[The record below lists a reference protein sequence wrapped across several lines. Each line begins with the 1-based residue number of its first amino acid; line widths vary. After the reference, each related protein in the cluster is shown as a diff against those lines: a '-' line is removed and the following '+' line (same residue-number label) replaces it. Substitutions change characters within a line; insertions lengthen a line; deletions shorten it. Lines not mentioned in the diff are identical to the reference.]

1 MCRGG
6 VCASTRCP
14 RDRLCTEGAIQILCG
29 HMHIPARRCACTHT
43 YIHRTPT
50 GGALHGRRHLGPW
63 QARARTCTQ
72 KCARTHTHT
81 RHPQKALHRRRPPGP
96 QQARAHTCT
105 HTNVHTHTTL
115 TGGSAW
121 KVPSGPLGG
130 ARAHTRTH
138 TRHPQE
144 ALHGRRPPGPQQARA
159 RTCTLKRAHTHT
171 RCPQEA
177 LHGRRRP
184 GPQRARAHTCTQT
197 HAHSGHPGA
206 VYSPRVCTHTFPP
219 LAASPRPL
227 SLCAFALPSAVPTP
241 EASASRAAAS

>member
-130 ARAHTRTH
+130 ARAHTYTH
-138 TRHPQE
+138 TTPTGGSAWKAPSRSTAGTCSH
-144 ALHGRRPPGPQQARA
+144 LHTQ
-159 RTCTLKRAHTHT
+159 TCTHTHT
-171 RCPQEA
+171 MPTGGSTRKAPSRPPAGTCSH
-177 LHGRRRP
+177 LHTDSRA
-184 GPQRARAHTCTQT
+184 QRASRGRVQPSRVHTHLSSARCL
-197 HAHSGHPGA
+197 S
-206 VYSPRVCTHTFPP
+206 S
-219 LAASPRPL
+219 ASFSLRFCS
-227 SLCAFALPSAVPTP
+227 SLCCSN
-241 EASASRAAAS
+241 S